1 MIEHE
6 IPRSATDRFSLRPH
20 VEHHVIGETKIS
32 ILKFCWQGKAHLDIG
47 SECQDWTA
55 SFLRNSPQPSPNL
68 SVVVADGVGTRSRS
82 LQGARFACEVLGSTF
97 ANDWPSEERPSN
109 VFTKGQ
115 AKFVQ
120 ECLAHQCEKRISHP
134 DDKTAPLDDSA
145 VEYATTALLL
155 CITGKQFWAASVGD
169 GAIYGIADGGKKA
182 EQLTKILR
190 EGFANEVR
198 PLTNANWTIGFSE
211 SDPELKDCGIY
222 QGYCLMTDGLSECI
236 GNADEYFGSVWPNL
250 KERLND
256 ESALQEYVEAFCNF
270 WEERG
275 FSQDDKT
282 MVAIFIDS

>member
-1 MIEHE
+1 MIEHD
-6 IPRSATDRFSLRPH
+6 IPQSATDRFSLRPQ
-20 VEHHVIGETKIS
+20 VEHHVIGETKIR
-32 ILKFCWQGKAHLDIG
+32 ILKFCWKGKAHLDIG
-47 SECQDWTA
+47 SECQDWAA
-55 SFLRNSPQPSPNL
+55 SFLSNSPPPSSIL
-68 SVVVADGVGTRSRS
+68 SVAVADGVGTRSRS
-82 LQGARFACEVLGSTF
+82 LQGARFACEVLGRSF
-97 ANDWPSEERPSN
+97 ANDWSSEERPLN
-109 VFTKGQ
+109 VFTQGQ
-115 AKFVQ
+115 AEFVQ
-120 ECLAHQCEKRISHP
+120 QCLTHQRENRIYLP
-134 DDKTAPLDDSA
+134 DDEAAPLADSA

-198 PLTNANWTIGFSE
+198 PLTNANWKIGFSE
-211 SDPELKDCGIY
+211 SDSELKDCGIHE
-222 QGYCLMTDGLSECI
+222 GYCLMTDGLSECI
-236 GNADEYFGSVWPNL
+236 GDANEYFGSVWPSL

-256 ESALQEYVEAFCNF
+256 EAELLDYLEAFCRF